1 MLPHLYSAF
10 RQRRTDT
17 VFPLRSR
24 FTWKKIGIIMVLY
37 QLQGNMAGISSE
49 SDIAPFSGEEVKPR
63 LGSVRRN
70 LFGPVDHQQLQQDF
84 QRLLRMS
91 VEEATRRWN
100 FDFQSDRPT
109 PGATEWEE
117 LRCQDVP
124 AFYRSCM
131 VKSGVGPR
139 AEPPSRGCGGSSPPV
154 GEYLEITARETYR
167 CCEQEK
173 RVSVAATGKRRQAII
188 TDFFA
193 VKKRRLLHPKGHA
206 LQ

>member
-1 MLPHLYSAF
+1 MRLRRDSSATYGG
-10 RQRRTDT
+10 RAVR
-17 VFPLRSR
+17 
-24 FTWKKIGIIMVLY
+24 
-37 QLQGNMAGISSE
+37 E
-49 SDIAPFSGEEVKPR
+49 APGHRGSG
-63 LGSVRRN
+63 
-70 LFGPVDHQQLQQDF
+70 
-84 QRLLRMS
+84 
-91 VEEATRRWN
+91 A
-100 FDFQSDRPT
+100 SDRPT